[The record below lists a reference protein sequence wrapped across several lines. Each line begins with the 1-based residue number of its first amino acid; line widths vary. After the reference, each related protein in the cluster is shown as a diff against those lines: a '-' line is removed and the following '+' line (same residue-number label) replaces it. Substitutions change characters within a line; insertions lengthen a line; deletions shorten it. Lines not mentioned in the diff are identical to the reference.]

1 MRLASARDV
10 AKLGKLRTDLAI
22 RQPLSFELLG
32 QCDGFRHALGIA
44 LAAFALTVGLPLAI
58 SGRLKLSDQPRL
70 FELRERT
77 CNLAHSDFHVV
88 AGFGQII
95 AIDRYHPHAK
105 LD

>member
-58 SGRLKLSDQPRL
+58 SGRLKLSGFVIAL
-70 FELRERT
+70 IGW
-77 CNLAHSDFHVV
+77 SIVV
-88 AGFGQII
+88 LTSRDTRADSAVAVDSFFW
-95 AIDRYHPHAK
+95 
-105 LD
+105 LTVEV